1 MVTIHLFVIVVDLLP
16 FAFEHLVISWCFFEL
31 AIDCNSSINLFH
43 FHVVRIMLT
52 LGLLRQ
58 VDLFFM
64 IIVELCKNLFLI
76 LVCVVLP

>member
-1 MVTIHLFVIVVDLLP
+1 MVIINLFVIVVDLLP
-16 FAFEHLVISWCFFEL
+16 FAFEHLVIHGCFEL
-31 AIDCNSSINLFH
+31 VIDCNSSINLFH

-58 VDLFFM
+58 VNFLFVV
-64 IIVELCKNLFLI
+64 IVELCKNLFLI